1 MSFKDQLK
9 FEKTKAQD
17 GNVIIEQLKETLLQ
31 ATKNGKDQV
40 FIPLTGERDL
50 KTRIILQFLTNEDI
64 EFKKSYDK
72 KQVMK
77 KGYYDPHMAFYAET
91 VARNGGSSTFE
102 YVDTE
107 FTFKGITV
115 FL

>member
-1 MSFKDQLK
+1 M
-9 FEKTKAQD
+9 
-17 GNVIIEQLKETLLQ
+17 
-31 ATKNGKDQV
+31 
-40 FIPLTGERDL
+40 
-50 KTRIILQFLTNEDI
+50 QFLTNENI

-72 KQVMK
+72 RQVTKQ
-77 KGYYDPHMAFYAET
+77 GYYDAHMGGYHEF
-91 VARNGGSSTFE
+91 VARNGGKSTFE